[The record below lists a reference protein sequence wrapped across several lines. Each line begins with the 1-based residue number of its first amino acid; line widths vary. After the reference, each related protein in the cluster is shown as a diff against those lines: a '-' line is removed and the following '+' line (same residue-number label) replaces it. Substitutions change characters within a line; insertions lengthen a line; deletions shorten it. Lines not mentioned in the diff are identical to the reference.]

1 MKVFDYRDKVAV
13 VTGASS
19 GIGRAIAADLASRG
33 TTVLAVARR
42 KALLDEVVAEARA
55 TAPAS
60 RAAVADVADRAAV
73 ERVMRSVLKREGR
86 VDVLVNN
93 AGIPMRK
100 HASRLTVEDVQRV
113 MEINFYGS
121 VYATVAVLP
130 SMLERRSGHIVN
142 VASVAGRL
150 GSPRE
155 AAYSASKY
163 AMAGW
168 SDVLASDLL
177 GSGVQVHLICPGPIA
192 TEIWGHVQEP
202 PAYSGKFY
210 SPNVIAKAVRRSL
223 ETGSYER
230 WAPRRMRLA
239 SYFKTIAPKA
249 FAKGTARYDRKR
261 VPDPTAGQD

>member
-1 MKVFDYRDKVAV
+1 MGFDYAGKVAV

-19 GIGRAIAADLASRG
+19 GIGKAIALDLASRG
-33 TTVLAVARR
+33 TTVVALARR
-42 KALLDEVVAEARA
+42 KDLLDEVVAEARK
-55 TAPAS
+55 TAPES
-60 RAAVADVADRAAV
+60 RAVVADISDRAAV
-73 ERVMRSVLKREGR
+73 EKAMRAVLKRQGA

-100 HASRLTVEDVQRV
+100 HASRLTVEDVENV
-113 MEINFYGS
+113 MRINFFGS
-121 VYATVAVLP
+121 VYATLAVLP
-130 SMLERRSGHIVN
+130 SMLERGSGHLVN
-142 VASVAGRL
+142 IASVAGRL

-177 GSGVQVHLICPGPIA
+177 GSGVQVHLVNPGPID

-202 PAYSGKFY
+202 PAYQGKFFPP
-210 SPNVIAKAVRRSL
+210 SVIAKAVRKSL
-223 ETGSYER
+223 ENGSFER
-230 WAPRRMRLA
+230 WAPKRMRLA
-239 SYFKTIAPKA
+239 SYFKTLAPKS

-261 VPDPTAGQD
+261 VPDQSAKKP